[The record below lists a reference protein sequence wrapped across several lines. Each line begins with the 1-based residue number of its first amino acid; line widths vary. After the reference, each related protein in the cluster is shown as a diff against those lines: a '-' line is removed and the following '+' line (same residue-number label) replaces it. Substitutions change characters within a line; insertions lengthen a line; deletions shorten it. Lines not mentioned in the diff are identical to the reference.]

1 MAIIGM
7 DIHRSFAQA
16 AFLQDGQVKREQR
29 VDLVHDRLIR
39 FGKSLSV
46 EDEVVIEATGNS
58 AAVERILRPFVKRVV
73 VANPRMV
80 RAIAY
85 ARVKTDKIDAVILA
99 RLHAGGFLPEVW
111 VADDNTQ
118 RQRRQTVERMGVL
131 EQVVRTKGR
140 IHAILHANLI
150 PKYSGHLFGK
160 AGKKWLAGLPL
171 PEEEKAIVGRLVDEL
186 ERNSDQLA
194 KLDMTIIREALENP
208 RVVRLMTI
216 PGIGPVVAS
225 TVLASIGDISRFETP
240 EKLSCYFGLTPKV
253 RQSGDRPARHGRIS
267 KQGNTHAR
275 KMLVEAAWSAKT
287 APGPLRA
294 FFQRVQRNRGAPAAA
309 VATARKLAVMIWHVL
324 TDGTEYALRAARL
337 HRHEATQSSAQSRRS
352 TRVWQGGTRSGL
364 LD

>member
-16 AFLQDGQVKREQR
+16 AFLKDGQIKREQR
-29 VDLVHDRLIR
+29 VDLVHDRLVK
-39 FGKSLSV
+39 FAKTLSLQ
-46 EDEVVIEATGNS
+46 DEIVIEATANT
-58 AAVERILRPFVKRVV
+58 AAVERMLRPFVKRVL

-85 ARVKTDKIDAVILA
+85 ARVKTDKIDAAILA

-111 VADDNTQ
+111 VADEDTQ
-118 RQRRQTVERMGVL
+118 RQRRQTAERMGVL
-131 EQVVRTKGR
+131 GQMVRTKGR

-150 PKYSGHLFGK
+150 PKYAGHLFGQ

-171 PEEEKAIVGRLVDEL
+171 PDDEKAIVGRLVDEL

-194 KLDMTIIREALENP
+194 KLDRTTVREALEDA

-216 PGIGPVVAS
+216 PGIGPILAS
-225 TVLASIGDISRFETP
+225 TVLASIGDISRFPTP

-267 KQGNTHAR
+267 SRETRTPAR
-275 KMLVEAAWSAKT
+275 CSSRQR
-287 APGPLRA
+287 GPR
-294 FFQRVQRNRGAPAAA
+294 R
-309 VATARKLAVMIWHVL
+309 
-324 TDGTEYALRAARL
+324 
-337 HRHEATQSSAQSRRS
+337 RHQ
-352 TRVWQGGTRSGL
+352 VH
-364 LD
+364 